1 MLSFLS
7 LILLRF
13 SLPLLFSILIS
24 AYFAMLFFIIILLM
38 VCQDLGI
45 YLFIV
50 FIKFGNFFSH
60 SVKFLLSSSLVPPP
74 SLELVTG
81 GSLDITPWVS
91 CSLHVFPPVPV
102 LYFLREPVAVSSSPL
117 IFSFVVLGCKSHSV

>member
-13 SLPLLFSILIS
+13 SLPLLFSNLII
-24 AYFAMLFFIIILLM
+24 AYFSMLFFIIILLM

-45 YLFIV
+45 YLFIA
-50 FIKFGNFFSH
+50 FIKFGNFFSY
-60 SVKFLLSSSLVPPP
+60 SVKFLLSSSLVPP
-74 SLELVTG
+74 SLGLVPG

-91 CSLHVFPPVPV
+91 CSLHAFPPVSV
-102 LYFLREPVAVSSSPL
+102 LYFLREPIAVSSSPL